1 MVKTVIISRVAD
13 GLPLAA
19 SMDDE
24 EVKCIKNY
32 WLIIIITNREKF
44 YFKSILLI
52 QRINIK
58 RVITFW
64 IIIKNYF
71 N

>member
-32 WLIIIITNREKF
+32 
-44 YFKSILLI
+44 
-52 QRINIK
+52 
-58 RVITFW
+58 
-64 IIIKNYF
+64 
-71 N
+71 